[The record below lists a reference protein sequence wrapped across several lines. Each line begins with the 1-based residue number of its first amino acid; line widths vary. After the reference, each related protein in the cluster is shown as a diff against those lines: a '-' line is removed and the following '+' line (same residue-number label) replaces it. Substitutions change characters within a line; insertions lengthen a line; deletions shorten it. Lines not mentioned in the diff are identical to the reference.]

1 MIKRVEQRVVIDME
15 GSQWDDLD
23 KPLTFQEQSNSDERD
38 TVDFALKV
46 DFQGQLKEQVF
57 CSQLTYLVN
66 ITISQM
72 YIENLLI
79 SIQKLFRMHSI
90 SNQQLFKGYERSIR
104 SI

>member
-1 MIKRVEQRVVIDME
+1 MEQRVVIDME

-66 ITISQM
+66 ITISQNV
-72 YIENLLI
+72 YWESAHINP
-79 SIQKLFRMHSI
+79 KTV
-90 SNQQLFKGYERSIR
+90 
-104 SI
+104 